1 MQPNQKTAFFLG
13 WDQSGSKLQKKI
25 LVQEI
30 ESELLLSSRISDER
44 TVWAQEGV

>member
-13 WDQSGSKLQKKI
+13 WDQSGSKLQGRI

-30 ESELLLSSRISDER
+30 ESELLLSSSVSDER
-44 TVWAQEGV
+44 IV

>member
-13 WDQSGSKLQKKI
+13 WDQSESKLQGRI

-30 ESELLLSSRISDER
+30 ESELLLSSSVSDER
-44 TVWAQEGV
+44 IV